1 MSNTSATITWS
12 AATGSPSFYQL
23 QQTNCN
29 YNICTNIWE
38 DCSGNTLPTAIPG
51 PHIIAAS
58 QIPSTYTSFQVIN
71 LAPTR
76 QYFFRIRAIYGSA
89 PFAPS
94 QYGPYSAIKSS
105 TIWGPT
111 GPTGR
116 VGATGLKGDTGSAG
130 PTGIGPT
137 GPTGPAGTG
146 STGETGPAGSTGET
160 GPAGPTGSTGPTG
173 QFTIVDTNANTIFYP
188 TFVGGTGTTGTLNIS
203 TISPF
208 SINPNT
214 GEFKFDS
221 TIKVEGGSAGGA
233 IAIGDRAGEIS
244 QSSQSISIGII
255 AGNDTQGFQAIAI
268 GIGAGET
275 TQGAQAVAI
284 GSSAGGGGDPGNFQG
299 ASAVAIGV
307 NAGRNNQGAYAVSV
321 GAFSGETSQG
331 ANSVAL
337 GYNAGQTGQGGNS
350 VAIGYNAGQTGQG
363 VNSVAIGYN
372 AGQTTQSQGS
382 IAIGN
387 QAATGYHGG
396 FQHENAIAI
405 GTDAASFS
413 QNKGGIAIG
422 YNASKEGQGDYSINI
437 GYQDPQ
443 ILTAQPN
450 NSIIL
455 NATGGS
461 SDGGVD
467 ISGISGGF
475 CVAPVRG
482 GITGPNM
489 LFYDTATYEVTY
501 GAKSFVI
508 DHPLD
513 AANKYLVHACLE
525 GPEAGVYYRGKGE
538 IINGTSVIIHLPE
551 YFGTLCKDA
560 DDATVQVTHIYDGK
574 IKAFS
579 AGEVDLE
586 NNAFTVYGE
595 NGRFN
600 WLVHGKRGNIR
611 VECDKSTTNVK
622 GDGPYKYI
630 VR

>member
-1 MSNTSATITWS
+1 
-12 AATGSPSFYQL
+12 L
-23 QQTNCN
+23 
-29 YNICTNIWE
+29 
-38 DCSGNTLPTAIPG
+38 
-51 PHIIAAS
+51 
-58 QIPSTYTSFQVIN
+58 
-71 LAPTR
+71 
-76 QYFFRIRAIYGSA
+76 
-89 PFAPS
+89 
-94 QYGPYSAIKSS
+94 
-105 TIWGPT
+105 
-111 GPTGR
+111 
-116 VGATGLKGDTGSAG
+116 
-130 PTGIGPT
+130 
-137 GPTGPAGTG
+137 
-146 STGETGPAGSTGET
+146 
-160 GPAGPTGSTGPTG
+160 
-173 QFTIVDTNANTIFYP
+173 
-188 TFVGGTGTTGTLNIS
+188 
-203 TISPF
+203 SPF

-221 TIKVEGGSAGGA
+221 TIKVEGSASGSIALGYQAGQTGQGQNA
-233 IAIGDRAGEIS
+233 VS
-244 QSSQSISIGII
+244 VGI
-255 AGNDTQGFQAIAI
+255 
-268 GIGAGET
+268 
-275 TQGAQAVAI
+275 
-284 GSSAGGGGDPGNFQG
+284 
-299 ASAVAIGV
+299 
-307 NAGRNNQGAYAVSV
+307 NAGQTNQGADAVSV

-331 ANSVAL
+331 ANSVAI

-350 VAIGYNAGQTGQG
+350 VAVGYNAGQTGQGGNSVALGYQAGSLNQG

-387 QAATGYHGG
+387 QAATGYNGG

-437 GYQDPQ
+437 GYQNSQ
-443 ILTAQPN
+443 IPAAQPN

-455 NATGGS
+455 NATGGT
-461 SDGGVD
+461 GG
-467 ISGISGGF
+467 ISMTGVSGGF

-482 GITGPNM
+482 GITSPNM
-489 LFYDTATYEVTY
+489 LFYDTATYEITY

-513 AANKYLVHACLE
+513 AANKYLVHACVE

-538 IINGTSVIIHLPE
+538 IINGTSVVIHLPE
-551 YFGTLCKDA
+551 YFGALCKYS